1 MSLEAG
7 AVAEAL
13 DARSGRL
20 AVMPQID
27 DGPTDG
33 PPGRP
38 LKAACV
44 TLSVAEARELL
55 ESLQVWGEE
64 AAEGF
69 VDPGWHTHVTD
80 SEGNELTI
88 AIGPGEGGGK
98 PSGR

>member
-1 MSLEAG
+1 
-7 AVAEAL
+7 
-13 DARSGRL
+13 
-20 AVMPQID
+20 MPQID

-38 LKAACV
+38 LKTAWV

-55 ESLQVWGEE
+55 EALQVWGEE
-64 AAEGF
+64 VPEGL

-88 AIGPGEGGGK
+88 AIVPREGGDK